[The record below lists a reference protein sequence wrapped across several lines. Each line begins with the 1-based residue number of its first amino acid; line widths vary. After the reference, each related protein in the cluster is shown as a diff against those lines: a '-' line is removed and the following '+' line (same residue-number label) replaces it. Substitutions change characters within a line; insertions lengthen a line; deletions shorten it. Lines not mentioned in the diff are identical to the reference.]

1 MEGQLDRSKWKPKDL
16 IVFLNG
22 KTTLLFRE
30 EEYEVMVKTPLI
42 LFLFRV
48 FPEKPEVEKVHW
60 GYLGIWILG
69 LKQQRHQKK
78 RLCLILSTYI
88 NLKDIS
94 DT

>member
-22 KTTLLFRE
+22 KTTLSFRE

-42 LFLFRV
+42 LFLFRA

-60 GYLGIWILG
+60 GYLVIWSLG

-78 RLCLILSTYI
+78 SCASFCPPILT
-88 NLKDIS
+88 
-94 DT
+94 

>member
-1 MEGQLDRSKWKPKDL
+1 MEGELDRSKWKPKDL

-22 KTTLLFRE
+22 KTTLLFHE

-42 LFLFRV
+42 LFLFRA

-60 GYLGIWILG
+60 GYLGIWSLG

-78 RLCLILSTYI
+78 SCASFCPPILA
-88 NLKDIS
+88 
-94 DT
+94 

>member
-1 MEGQLDRSKWKPKDL
+1 MEGELDSSKWKPKDL

-60 GYLGIWILG
+60 GYLGIWSLD

>member
-1 MEGQLDRSKWKPKDL
+1 MPSSSVCRIKRHLESITHVHMEGELDRSKWKPKDL

-60 GYLGIWILG
+60 GYLGI
-69 LKQQRHQKK
+69 
-78 RLCLILSTYI
+78 
-88 NLKDIS
+88 
-94 DT
+94 

>member
-1 MEGQLDRSKWKPKDL
+1 MEGELDSSKWKPKDL

-60 GYLGIWILG
+60 GYLGI
-69 LKQQRHQKK
+69 
-78 RLCLILSTYI
+78 
-88 NLKDIS
+88 
-94 DT
+94 